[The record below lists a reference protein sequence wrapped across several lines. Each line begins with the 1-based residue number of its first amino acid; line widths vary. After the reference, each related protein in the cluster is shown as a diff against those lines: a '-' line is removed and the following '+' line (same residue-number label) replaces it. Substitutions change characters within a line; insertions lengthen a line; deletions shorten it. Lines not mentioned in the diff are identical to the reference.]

1 MQFLTSL
8 VLFRTRHWVALY
20 FTAALLGALIG
31 FFFLYP
37 INEFVYYFEHER
49 YRYDAENVIRFVTG
63 ELMNS
68 LRGKTPMKTTFY
80 AFVGA
85 FLGCITALLYT
96 VMHRRWLQIQQLIHE
111 LDKDLEALIK
121 QGENPHLEFKSSLRW
136 DIVEN
141 RVNRALEGVVI
152 KTLAGFMNGQGGTL
166 LIGVDDD
173 GEILGLEKDYQ
184 TLKKPGQDGYEQLIM
199 TMIASNMGADMCQF
213 VRVVFHDLDGL
224 DICRLMVLPSTRPV
238 FIQQGNNPKLY
249 LRTGGG
255 TRELNVQEAMDY
267 MKARWHK

>member
-8 VLFRTRHWVALY
+8 FLFRTRHWVALY
-20 FTAALLGALIG
+20 LSAMLLGGLIG
-31 FFFLYP
+31 FFMLYP

-49 YRYDAENVIRFVTG
+49 YRPDASTMIRYVSG
-63 ELMNS
+63 EMMDS
-68 LRGKTPMKTTFY
+68 LRGRTPMKTTFY

-85 FLGCITALLYT
+85 SLGGITALLYSI
-96 VMHRRWLQIQQLIHE
+96 MHKRWLQIQQLSQE

-121 QGENPHLEFKSSLRW
+121 QGENPFLEFKSSLRW

-141 RVNRALEGVVI
+141 RVNRSLEGVVM
-152 KTLAGFMNGQGGTL
+152 KTLAGFMNTQGGTL
-166 LIGVDDD
+166 LIGVSDE

-184 TLKKPGQDGYEQLIM
+184 TLKKSGRDGFEQLLM
-199 TMIASNMGADMCQF
+199 TMIASNLGADMCQF
-213 VRVVFHDLDGL
+213 VRIIFHDSDGS
-224 DICRLMVLPSTRPV
+224 DICRLIVLPATRPV
-238 FIQQGNNPKLY
+238 FIQQGNSPKLF

-267 MKARWHK
+267 MKVRWQK

>member
-8 VLFRTRHWVALY
+8 VLFRTRHWLVWY
-20 FTAALLGALIG
+20 VTAALLGALIG

-49 YRYDAENVIRFVTG
+49 YRPDSVNAIRYVTG
-63 ELMNS
+63 ELMDS
-68 LRGKTPMKTTFY
+68 LVGKTPMKTTFY

-85 FLGCITALLYT
+85 CLGCITALLYN
-96 VMHRRWLQIQQLIHE
+96 VMHRRWLQIQQLTHE

-141 RVNRALEGVVI
+141 RVNRALEGVAI

-166 LIGVDDD
+166 LIGVSDE
-173 GEILGLEKDYQ
+173 GEILGLDKDYQ
-184 TLKKPGQDGYEQLIM
+184 TLKKPGRDGYEQLIM
-199 TMIASNMGADMCQF
+199 TIIASNMGADICQF
-213 VRVVFHDLDGL
+213 VRVVYHDLDGL
-224 DICRLMVLPSTRPV
+224 EICRLIVQPSTRPV

-255 TRELNVQEAMDY
+255 TRELNVQEAIDY